1 VRRLRFIDEAGSHLS
16 LTRRFGR
23 VPKGERVAERVP
35 RNYGHQTSI
44 ISAVSLAGASVTMTV
59 EGAVDTAIFNVYV
72 EQVLRPTMAAGD
84 ILVLDNLSAHRAS
97 GIEEVA
103 AECGAS
109 VLWLPP
115 YSPDF
120 SPIELMWSKIK
131 AALRAAKARTREE
144 LEQALGTQAIYGPR
158 PRHAAAHHREPV
170 AGHRTAQEPDRPFAG
185 AVARDKRRQPPAPA
199 AQHGTRSPHHEGLA
213 QLIAPALN

>member
-1 VRRLRFIDEAGSHLS
+1 VRRLRFIDESGSNLS

-23 VPKGERVAERVP
+23 APKGERVAERVA
-35 RNYGHQTSI
+35 RNYGHQTSL

-59 EGAVDTAIFNVYV
+59 AGAVDTAIFNVYV

-97 GIEEVA
+97 AIEEVA

-131 AALRAAKARTREE
+131 AVLRAAKARTHEE
-144 LEQALGTQAIYGPR
+144 LEQALVTALKLVT
-158 PRHAAAHHREPV
+158 AA
-170 AGHRTAQEPDRPFAG
+170 DC
-185 AVARDKRRQPPAPA
+185 
-199 AQHGTRSPHHEGLA
+199 EGWFKHCGY
-213 QLIAPALN
+213 